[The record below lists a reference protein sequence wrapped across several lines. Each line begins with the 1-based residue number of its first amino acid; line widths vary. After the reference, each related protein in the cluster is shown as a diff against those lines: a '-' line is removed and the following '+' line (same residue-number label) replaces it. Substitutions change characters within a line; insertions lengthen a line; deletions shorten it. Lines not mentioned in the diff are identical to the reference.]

1 MNKKNLPNFSLCIIL
16 DIIGCS
22 SYMLP
27 VLGEF
32 TDVIWAPLSGI
43 VFFSLFGK
51 RLGVLGGMFSFVEEL
66 LPGMD
71 FIPTFTIAWYIRKKD
86 IEKDI
91 ANTRLRIIK

>member
-1 MNKKNLPNFSLCIIL
+1 
-16 DIIGCS
+16 
-22 SYMLP
+22 MLP